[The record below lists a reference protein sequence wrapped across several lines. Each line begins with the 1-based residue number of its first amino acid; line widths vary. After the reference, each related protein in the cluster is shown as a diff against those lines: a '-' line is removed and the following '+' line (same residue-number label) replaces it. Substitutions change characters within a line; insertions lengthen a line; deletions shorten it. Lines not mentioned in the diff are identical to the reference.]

1 MHDLFQFQFG
11 RIFVKGSPRDSRH
24 VTVVTLTIHFTRRM
38 QSNFAQ
44 VQSCLDSVSRSRSQ
58 SWSQVDFRVLVLRR
72 LRLRRWRRLSLTP
85 MYASQSHN
93 YSFNFCCKV
102 SGNQTLF
109 FNNLKKTKVLLTK
122 VKTRSELYYRAD
134 RTDESL
140 KLSVGIQFQSYLPFL
155 SFVQISSKLLKLGLY
170 IHVGWGSVE
179 KFVRTVCLLHSALSL
194 SWLVASTDWHWL
206 ARSSVSGPG
215 SGPQVSP
222 LSPAPAPTIGP
233 SSDTHQPTLHWHRLD
248 TTGSVIIS
256 QLGFTRYWAL
266 IILSC
271 QQRISTISL
280 SFC

>member
-1 MHDLFQFQFG
+1 MAETH
-11 RIFVKGSPRDSRH
+11 
-24 VTVVTLTIHFTRRM
+24 
-38 QSNFAQ
+38 
-44 VQSCLDSVSRSRSQ
+44 
-58 SWSQVDFRVLVLRR
+58 
-72 LRLRRWRRLSLTP
+72 SLTP

-140 KLSVGIQFQSYLPFL
+140 QLSVGIQFQSYLPLL
-155 SFVQISSKLLKLGLY
+155 SFVQISSNFWNLLR
-170 IHVGWGSVE
+170 IFTWVGEVLKSLPECLSVAPAHQAA
-179 KFVRTVCLLHSALSL
+179 R
-194 SWLVASTDWHWL
+194 WHWL
-206 ARSSVSGPG
+206 ALTGSVLCLRPRLRAPSVPA
-215 SGPQVSP
+215 
-222 LSPAPAPTIGP
+222 LSRLRLRPSAPAL
-233 SSDTHQPTLHWHRLD
+233 TLRSPHWHRLD
-248 TTGSVIIS
+248 TTGSMIIS
-256 QLGFTRYWAL
+256 QLGFSRNCSV

>member
-1 MHDLFQFQFG
+1 
-11 RIFVKGSPRDSRH
+11 
-24 VTVVTLTIHFTRRM
+24 M

-72 LRLRRWRRLSLTP
+72 LRLWRWRRLSLTP

-140 KLSVGIQFQSYLPFL
+140 KLSARIQFQSDLPFL
-155 SFVQISSKLLKLGLY
+155 SFVQISSKLLKLALY

-179 KFVRTVCLLHSALSL
+179 KFVRTVCLLHSRAHSPGR
-194 SWLVASTDWHWL
+194 LVASTDWHWL

-256 QLGFTRYWAL
+256 QLGFTGFCSL